1 MRLLVLLA
9 VLAAPAAAHAAE
21 PVRLYLHPSGLHL
34 TGGWDDPAQNRS
46 LIVAGAGGEVD
57 VPAFTGGDRAWRAV
71 VACVRQQ
78 FAPYAI
84 EIVDRRPASG
94 PYSMI
99 VVGGR
104 PELLGLGRG
113 VSGIAPSDGKVLRR
127 AIGFAFSEALDDDPA
142 ATCQTIAH
150 EAGHT
155 LGLDHA
161 RGCDDV
167 MSYAWCGEKRFVDR
181 AMACGEY
188 EDRTC
193 DGSGGDTQNSHAHL
207 LAALGPRRAP
217 VDGAPAVVEPEDAA
231 REDGDDTREDAE
243 DAAAEDAEDAED
255 GEDAEDAEDA
265 GGRRPD
271 PPRRR
276 AAGRG
281 RAAHRVR
288 LRRLSGRRPS
298 RSARRGSARRRSARR
313 RPARRRS
320 ARRRVD
326 RPRHRGPH
334 GRRRSLDRDHRH
346 RHRADRDRR
355 RRPGLGL
362 GRRPAPVVVRDPADR
377 RAGPVLPRRR
387 HLPVLPPRRH
397 WSPRA
402 GRDRHRRRRTAD
414 RQRGRRADLDHRAAA
429 SALTASQAENSRT

>member
-265 GGRRPD
+265 EAADPTRPDDALPVEAAPPIESGYDGCPAGAHRDPPAADPPVADPPVADPPAADPPVAASIALDTGGPTVAGDRWIAITVTATAPTGIADVALAWASADGQHQWSCATPPTDAPVLCFRAGDTFQFFLHVGTGRRALAAIATD
-271 PPRRR
+271 GAGRQTASEVAELTLTTGPRRR
-276 AAGRG
+276 R
-281 RAAHRVR
+281 
-288 LRRLSGRRPS
+288 
-298 RSARRGSARRRSARR
+298 
-313 RPARRRS
+313 
-320 ARRRVD
+320 
-326 RPRHRGPH
+326 
-334 GRRRSLDRDHRH
+334 
-346 RHRADRDRR
+346 
-355 RRPGLGL
+355 
-362 GRRPAPVVVRDPADR
+362 
-377 RAGPVLPRRR
+377 
-387 HLPVLPPRRH
+387 
-397 WSPRA
+397 
-402 GRDRHRRRRTAD
+402 
-414 RQRGRRADLDHRAAA
+414 
-429 SALTASQAENSRT
+429 